1 MECPKCFGEMGT
13 VLNEETKVEQCQN
26 CYGLYFDQLTQELL
40 PGLFGKEEIDSG
52 SDEVG
57 SAYDELVY
65 VDCPKCDK
73 IMDQRKLEDPLS
85 IRFIR
90 FECCPTCNA
99 TFLDAGEL
107 RQYLSAEYLEEFK
120 SLLPE
125 K

>member
-1 MECPKCFGEMGT
+1 
-13 VLNEETKVEQCQN
+13 
-26 CYGLYFDQLTQELL
+26 
-40 PGLFGKEEIDSG
+40 
-52 SDEVG
+52 
-57 SAYDELVY
+57 

-99 TFLDAGEL
+99 AFLDAGEL